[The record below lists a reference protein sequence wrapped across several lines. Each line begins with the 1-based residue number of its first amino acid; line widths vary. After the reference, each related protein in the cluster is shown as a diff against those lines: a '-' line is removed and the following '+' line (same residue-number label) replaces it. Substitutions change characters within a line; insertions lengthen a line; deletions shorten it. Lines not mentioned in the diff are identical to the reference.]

1 MEIACVARVAPACA
15 STSTRERFAHHHVR
29 SVSAPTTASGA
40 TTSGGRR
47 ARARATVERSTV
59 LAMRRWRSRAG
70 EAGPRS
76 SVKARANLD
85 DFDDASSDRDR
96 ASGRAKRRQK
106 VRDDE
111 DDEDDA
117 AMREA
122 FLDGAEIFALGT
134 AAAVKARAAHVER
147 KTAVAARA
155 AGYVEHVPP
164 RAVTSVWGDL
174 PLYVAVISGAVLR
187 RIGRSKDEVREA
199 SARGAPSSTRA
210 RLAALE
216 LSNDGIVELTRRTA
230 RDVSRLGTR
239 VRLTRRELSPPLRK
253 VQAETK
259 ESAQILAAVAERIEL
274 LEAELAQGQSTMSGL
289 HTVSSKQFDVLSK
302 AIAELKASQIEL
314 RAAVLA
320 SASAEADA
328 VETDADLAP
337 PVEIQS
343 REYETVRASRGE
355 KDDDDDDDD
364 DEPIRA
370 RVDEPSSPFA

>member
-1 MEIACVARVAPACA
+1 MEIVRVARVAPACA

-29 SVSAPTTASGA
+29 SVNAPTTASGA

-47 ARARATVERSTV
+47 ARTRATVERSMMS
-59 LAMRRWRSRAG
+59 AMRRWRSRAG

-76 SVKARANLD
+76 SVKACANLD
-85 DFDDASSDRDR
+85 DFDDATSDRDR

-106 VRDDE
+106 ARDNE
-111 DDEDDA
+111 DDEYDA

-134 AAAVKARAAHVER
+134 AVAVKARAAHVER
-147 KTAVAARA
+147 KTAVAART

-187 RIGRSKDEVREA
+187 RIGRSKDEMREA

-274 LEAELAQGQSTMSGL
+274 LEAELSQGQSTMSGL

-320 SASAEADA
+320 SASADAVAADA
-328 VETDADLAP
+328 DADLAP

-364 DEPIRA
+364 EPIRA
-370 RVDEPSSPFA
+370 RVA

>member
-111 DDEDDA
+111 DDA

-134 AAAVKARAAHVER
+134 AVAVKARAAHVER

-364 DEPIRA
+364 EPIRA

>member
-1 MEIACVARVAPACA
+1 MKM
-15 STSTRERFAHHHVR
+15 
-29 SVSAPTTASGA
+29 
-40 TTSGGRR
+40 R
-47 ARARATVERSTV
+47 AK
-59 LAMRRWRSRAG
+59 M
-70 EAGPRS
+70 
-76 SVKARANLD
+76 D
-85 DFDDASSDRDR
+85 DDDATDRDR
-96 ASGRAKRRQK
+96 ATGRAKRRQRARDA
-106 VRDDE
+106 VDDE
-111 DDEDDA
+111 DEA

-122 FLDGAEIFALGT
+122 FLDGAELFALGT
-134 AAAVKARAAHVER
+134 AVAVKARAAHVER
-147 KTAVAARA
+147 RTAVAARA
-155 AGYVEHVPP
+155 AGYPEHVPP

-187 RIGRSKDEVREA
+187 RIGRSKDEARET

-253 VQAETK
+253 VQAENK
-259 ESAQILAAVAERIEL
+259 ESARILAAVAERIEL

-314 RAAVLA
+314 RAAALA

-328 VETDADLAP
+328 DADADVVP
-337 PVEIQS
+337 PAEIQKS
-343 REYETVRASRGE
+343 REYETVRASH
-355 KDDDDDDDD
+355 DDDDDDDD
-364 DEPIRA
+364 DDDPIHARA
-370 RVDEPSSPFA
+370 DEEHAS